1 MKILLSAFE
10 CNPLFGSDLYVG
22 WSWVSNMAK
31 INDVYVLLRKDH
43 KPYID
48 SYCSKNVVE
57 KIENIHFIYLK
68 SSNFWGKIIYKFNK
82 QFAVVGQYYIWQKL
96 AYKTAYKLHKTEHFD
111 IAHVVSIADFRFPG
125 YLWKLE
131 IPYIFGPVGGAQET
145 PDSLKFYIK
154 GHEKSE
160 RFRTFM
166 NRFLIGLP
174 NYKKALTAAD
184 IIYCSN
190 IETENVISRCIGT
203 QELHKIY
210 RLTELGIGDSY
221 LEARKNLLHTQSDK
235 VHILVSGRLIYRKGI
250 ELLLDVVEKINTKIP
265 FIVDIYGE
273 GEQSDFLKA
282 KNYKLGLENT
292 IFFHGKISFVEM
304 QEKYKEADIYC
315 LPSLRETT
323 GTSVFEAMANKLP
336 VIALN
341 QNGVKDIVED
351 DCGILI
357 HISNREQIIRE
368 FAAALKY
375 MIENPNMR
383 QIWGNTAYYKILN
396 KYTWTKKIIQMNKV
410 YESLVKTK

>member
-1 MKILLSAFE
+1 M
-10 CNPLFGSDLYVG
+10 
-22 WSWVSNMAK
+22 
-31 INDVYVLLRKDH
+31 
-43 KPYID
+43 
-48 SYCSKNVVE
+48 
-57 KIENIHFIYLK
+57 
-68 SSNFWGKIIYKFNK
+68 
-82 QFAVVGQYYIWQKL
+82 
-96 AYKTAYKLHKTEHFD
+96 
-111 IAHVVSIADFRFPG
+111 
-125 YLWKLE
+125 
-131 IPYIFGPVGGAQET
+131 
-145 PDSLKFYIK
+145 
-154 GHEKSE
+154 
-160 RFRTFM
+160 
-166 NRFLIGLP
+166 
-174 NYKKALTAAD
+174 
-184 IIYCSN
+184 
-190 IETENVISRCIGT
+190 
-203 QELHKIY
+203 
-210 RLTELGIGDSY
+210 
-221 LEARKNLLHTQSDK
+221 
-235 VHILVSGRLIYRKGI
+235 
-250 ELLLDVVEKINTKIP
+250 
-265 FIVDIYGE
+265 
-273 GEQSDFLKA
+273 KA